1 MKKGTM
7 RAATLPMLLIFAMA
21 LVYSEIASAARIK
34 DLCSV
39 QGVRGNKLS
48 GAGIVVG
55 LAGTGDSTTL
65 AVLALERALRR
76 KGVEVNSAADLTSK
90 NVAIVWVTAVIP
102 SFAKEGTRLD
112 VMVNSMGD
120 SKSLEGGTLL
130 ETHLMGA
137 DGNVYAVGSGSV
149 SVGGFSA
156 DPSGSGSNVRNNHVT
171 AGRVP
176 MGAYVEREVP
186 ATITQGE
193 TISLLL
199 SRPDFVTADNI
210 QVAINKVIGPG
221 SAKALGAG
229 TVRIR
234 IPKESYGNLTKFIA
248 KIQTINVES
257 DTRAVVMINERTGTI
272 VVGGDVRIRPCHVA
286 HGGLTVKV
294 TATHDVSQ
302 PQAPFTGGITVP
314 ILNESVE
321 VEEPIAYLMELGGS
335 SAAEVAEGLNKL
347 KVTPRD
353 MISIFQ
359 ALRMAGVMDADLEI
373 M

>member
-1 MKKGTM
+1 M
-7 RAATLPMLLIFAMA
+7 RGKTRGAWLVTVLGVAGVLLASDF
-21 LVYSEIASAARIK
+21 ASAARIK

-55 LAGTGDSTTL
+55 LAGTGDSTSL

-90 NVAIVWVTAVIP
+90 NVAVVWVTTEIP
-102 SFAKEGTRLD
+102 AFAKEGTRLD

-137 DGNVYAVGSGSV
+137 DGNVYAVASGSV

-156 DPSGSGSNVRNNHVT
+156 DASGSGSNVRNNHVT
-171 AGRVP
+171 AGRIP
-176 MGAYVEREVP
+176 MGAFVEREVP
-186 ATITQGE
+186 STITQGE
-193 TISLLL
+193 NINLLL
-199 SRPDFVTADNI
+199 SRPDFVTANNI
-210 QVAINKVIGPG
+210 QVAINKAIGPG
-221 SAKALGAG
+221 SARALGAG
-229 TVRIR
+229 TVKVR
-234 IPKESYGNLTKFIA
+234 IPKADHANLTAFIA
-248 KIQTINVES
+248 KVQSIGVES
-257 DTRAVVMINERTGTI
+257 DTRAVIMINERTGTI

-286 HGGLTVKV
+286 HGGLTVSV
-294 TATHDVSQ
+294 TATPDAIQ
-302 PQAPFTGGITVP
+302 PLPFSGGTTVP
-314 ILNESVE
+314 VVDATIEADQPL
-321 VEEPIAYLMELGGS
+321 AYLMELGGS